1 MTQET
6 LAFVRLLWFGVVYF
20 GVWFVTK
27 NIVSFDL
34 VHVIKNAC
42 ARSFV
47 LVGKTV
53 SGVLSVCYTAAIWRR
68 SECYCLN
75 RYCM

>member
-1 MTQET
+1 M
-6 LAFVRLLWFGVVYF
+6 YF

-53 SGVLSVCYTAAIWRR
+53 SGVLSVCYTAAICEGL
-68 SECYCLN
+68 SVIV
-75 RYCM
+75 